1 MSTPGNA
8 VVGTATGGDSVVLS
22 IIKYGE
28 PKCVSSGTAPA
39 ARSSLFTHPRELDD
53 PSSHPL
59 ARRMTKH
66 GIPREFGRRPSE
78 KKSPRRHSEIV
89 PTEWELLA
97 HLNEIC
103 PPKEWTEN
111 SR

>member
-59 ARRMTKH
+59 ARSTGFH
-66 GIPREFGRRPSE
+66 VSLGDVPLRRSRPGDT
-78 KKSPRRHSEIV
+78 RRLCRLSGSCWL
-89 PTEWELLA
+89 T
-97 HLNEIC
+97 
-103 PPKEWTEN
+103 
-111 SR
+111 